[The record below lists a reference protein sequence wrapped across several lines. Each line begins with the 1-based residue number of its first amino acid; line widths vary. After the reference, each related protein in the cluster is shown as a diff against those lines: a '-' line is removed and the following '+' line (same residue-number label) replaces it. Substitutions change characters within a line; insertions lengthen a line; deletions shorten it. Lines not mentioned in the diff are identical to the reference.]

1 MIDLD
6 QERLEVSKNFGATDT
21 VNSGTENAVEAV
33 KRIVGEAGV
42 DVAIEAVGIPA
53 TFDICQKLL
62 KPGGHLANVGVHG
75 KPVELHIEELWIRNV
90 TITMGLVCNSTTSM
104 LLKNVESKKL
114 QPEKLVSHR
123 FDFSDM
129 INAYEVFGNAA
140 KEKALK
146 VIINFN

>member
-90 TITMGLVCNSTTSM
+90 TITMGLVCTSTTSM
-104 LLKNVESKKL
+104 FLKNVESKKL

>member
-1 MIDLD
+1 MD
-6 QERLEVSKNFGATDT
+6 
-21 VNSGTENAVEAV
+21 
-33 KRIVGEAGV
+33 
-42 DVAIEAVGIPA
+42 
-53 TFDICQKLL
+53 
-62 KPGGHLANVGVHG
+62 
-75 KPVELHIEELWIRNV
+75 
-90 TITMGLVCNSTTSM
+90 LVCTSTTSM

>member
-1 MIDLD
+1 MD
-6 QERLEVSKNFGATDT
+6 
-21 VNSGTENAVEAV
+21 
-33 KRIVGEAGV
+33 
-42 DVAIEAVGIPA
+42 
-53 TFDICQKLL
+53 
-62 KPGGHLANVGVHG
+62 
-75 KPVELHIEELWIRNV
+75 
-90 TITMGLVCNSTTSM
+90 LVCTSTTSM

-129 INAYEVFGNAA
+129 INAYEVFGNAT

>member
-6 QERLEVSKNFGATDT
+6 QERLEVSKNFGATEII
-21 VNSGTENAVEAV
+21 NSGTENAVEAV
-33 KRIVGEAGV
+33 KKLVGEQGV

-90 TITMGLVCNSTTSM
+90 TITMGLVCTSTTSM
-104 LLKNVESKKL
+104 FLKNVESKKL

>member
-129 INAYEVFGNAA
+129 INAYEVFGNAT

>member
-33 KRIVGEAGV
+33 KKLVGEQGV

-53 TFDICQKLL
+53 TFYICQKLL

-90 TITMGLVCNSTTSM
+90 TITMGLVCTSTTSM
-104 LLKNVESKKL
+104 LLKNIESKKL

>member
-6 QERLEVSKNFGATDT
+6 QERLEVSKNFGATEII
-21 VNSGTENAVEAV
+21 NSGTENPVEAE
-33 KRIVGEAGV
+33 KKLVGEQGV

-53 TFDICQKLL
+53 TFYICQKLL

-90 TITMGLVCNSTTSM
+90 TITMGLVCTSTTSM

-129 INAYEVFGNAA
+129 INAYEVFGNAT

>member
-1 MIDLD
+1 MD
-6 QERLEVSKNFGATDT
+6 
-21 VNSGTENAVEAV
+21 
-33 KRIVGEAGV
+33 
-42 DVAIEAVGIPA
+42 
-53 TFDICQKLL
+53 
-62 KPGGHLANVGVHG
+62 
-75 KPVELHIEELWIRNV
+75 
-90 TITMGLVCNSTTSM
+90 LVCTSTTSM

-129 INAYEVFGNAA
+129 INGYEVFGNAT

>member
-6 QERLEVSKNFGATDT
+6 QERLEVSKNFGATEII
-21 VNSGTENAVEAV
+21 NSGTENAVEAV
-33 KRIVGEAGV
+33 KKLVGEQGV

-114 QPEKLVSHR
+114 QPEKLGSHR

-129 INAYEVFGNAA
+129 INAYEVFGNAT

>member
-6 QERLEVSKNFGATDT
+6 QERLEVSKNFGATEII
-21 VNSGTENAVEAV
+21 NSGSENVVEAV
-33 KRIVGEAGV
+33 KKLVGEQGV

-90 TITMGLVCNSTTSM
+90 TITMDLVCTSTTSM

>member
-6 QERLEVSKNFGATDT
+6 QERLEVSKNFGATEII
-21 VNSGTENAVEAV
+21 NSGTENAVEAV
-33 KRIVGEAGV
+33 KKLVGEQGV

-90 TITMGLVCNSTTSM
+90 TITMGLVCTSTTSM
-104 LLKNVESKKL
+104 FLKNVESKKL

-129 INAYEVFGNAA
+129 INAYEVFGNAT

>member
-33 KRIVGEAGV
+33 KKLVGEQGV

-53 TFDICQKLL
+53 TFYICQKLL

>member
-6 QERLEVSKNFGATDT
+6 QERLEVSKNFGATD
-21 VNSGTENAVEAV
+21 VINSGTENAVEAV
-33 KRIVGEAGV
+33 KKLVGEQGV

-90 TITMGLVCNSTTSM
+90 TITMGLVCTSTTSM
-104 LLKNVESKKL
+104 FLKNVESKKL

>member
-33 KRIVGEAGV
+33 KRIVDEAGV